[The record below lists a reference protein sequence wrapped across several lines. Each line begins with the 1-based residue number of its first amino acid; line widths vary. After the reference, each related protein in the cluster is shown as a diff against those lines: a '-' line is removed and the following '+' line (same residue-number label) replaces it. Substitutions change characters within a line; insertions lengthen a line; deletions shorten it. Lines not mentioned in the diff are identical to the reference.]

1 MKKKIIR
8 YSLFLFIIDLV
19 SKLIIDNILKLNETI
34 NVINNFFSITKVYN
48 TGASFSILMGFKYLF
63 IIAAIIVMIII
74 FRYINSFKEALS
86 NDLNTAS
93 AITLIHD
100 LLKEETTDSTKVSII
115 KEFDTVLSLDLLNK
129 KEVEV
134 SEDLETYINE
144 MIVKRNE
151 AKKNRDF
158 ALADKIRDE
167 LKEKGILIK
176 DTREGTTYE
185 ITK

>member
-1 MKKKIIR
+1 M
-8 YSLFLFIIDLV
+8 
-19 SKLIIDNILKLNETI
+19 
-34 NVINNFFSITKVYN
+34 YN
-48 TGASFSILMGFKYLF
+48 K
-63 IIAAIIVMIII
+63 
-74 FRYINSFKEALS
+74 YINSFKEALS

-100 LLKEETTDSTKVSII
+100 LLTEETTDSTKVAII